1 LGTNWWGDVCED
13 VHDDFICPAYSVHA
27 RHRSSTLYVQDNAD
41 HTGLRGSY
49 VHIRFLIFTIITLLT
64 KGYEK
69 ISTVLIFYA
78 A

>member
-1 LGTNWWGDVCED
+1 M
-13 VHDDFICPAYSVHA
+13 
-27 RHRSSTLYVQDNAD
+27 STTILYVMPNLYTHVTVVVHYMYKTTRAIWAS
-41 HTGLRGSY
+41 RGSY
-49 VHIRFLIFTIITLLT
+49 VHIRFLNFTIITLLT